1 LKAIL
6 TPPSL
11 MKSLMAGFDAVT
23 NNLSLILFSV
33 LLDMLLWFGPH
44 VRIARLFEPV
54 FQQVATIPEMK
65 NAGTLELLRT
75 GAQRLNLLS
84 VLRTFP
90 IGVPSLMAGRS
101 PVETPSS
108 PPLWMD
114 ISTLGSGLGIWL
126 LFILAGLAFG
136 TLYFSVVAQATLFTK
151 IDWRLTVTQLP
162 WNFAQVILLSLF
174 WFVLISLFMVP
185 LSCVLSVLLLL
196 GIGVAQFPL
205 LIALFI
211 GGILIWLMIPMFFS
225 PHGIFAKHRPMWISL
240 IQAVRMSRI
249 TFSSTGL
256 FILVIVLLS
265 EGLDVLWNVPPENSW
280 LMLIGIAGHAFITTG
295 LLSATYVYYRDADL
309 FLEQSIQQRQ
319 AGRA

>member
-1 LKAIL
+1 
-6 TPPSL
+6 
-11 MKSLMAGFDAVT
+11 
-23 NNLSLILFSV
+23 
-33 LLDMLLWFGPH
+33 
-44 VRIARLFEPV
+44 
-54 FQQVATIPEMK
+54 MK
-65 NAGTLELLRT
+65 NAGTLELLRA

-84 VLRTFP
+84 VIRTFP
-90 IGVPSLMAGRS
+90 IGMPSLMAGRS
-101 PVETPSS
+101 PVETPST

-114 ISTLGSGLGIWL
+114 ISTLGAGLGIWF
-126 LFILAGLAFG
+126 LFIIAGLAFG
-136 TLYFSVVAQATLFTK
+136 TVYFSVVAQATLSTK
-151 IDWRLTVTQLP
+151 IDWRQTLTQLP

-174 WFVLISLFMVP
+174 WFILISLFMVP

-196 GIGVAQFPL
+196 GIGIAQFPL

-211 GGILIWLMIPMFFS
+211 GGILVWLMIPLFFS

-256 FILVIVLLS
+256 LILVIVVLS

-309 FLEQSIQQRQ
+309 WLEQSIQQRQ
-319 AGRA
+319 AGQA